1 MSTNCLSEEQLFT
14 YLKSPYDC
22 NENQLIE
29 EHLMFCNKCRDELN
43 ILDTLMTG
51 LRIYGKHATQLV
63 KEGKSL
69 HIKNEV
75 MQRYI
80 NETCDEDENKEI
92 VTHIAGCSNCLNDIF
107 AIKKLLYQIRNE
119 PAITKKSF
127 LIAQFALHY
136 PKRIPVVEQEAKDLF
151 KNAAW
156 KEIALFEI
164 VKPFSFAFTGDS
176 DESARHNEDYRK
188 LETDKFIIEMIQP
201 LAKEPTT
208 TIGIVAKEKLE
219 QAKVTICTEKEI
231 SQTVTFDNNRTII
244 NKEGMQIETIRY
256 IKVEKI

>member
-1 MSTNCLSEEQLFT
+1 MSNCLSEEQLFT

-22 NENQLIE
+22 SENQPIE

-43 ILDTLMTG
+43 ILDTLVTG
-51 LRIYGKHATQLV
+51 LRIYGENASQLV
-63 KEGKSL
+63 KERKSL
-69 HIKNEV
+69 HITNEV

-80 NETCDEDENKEI
+80 HETCDEEENKEL
-92 VTHIAGCSNCLNDIF
+92 TRHLAGCSQCLNDVF
-107 AIKKLLYQIRNE
+107 AVKKLSNQMANE
-119 PAITKKSF
+119 PSLTKKSF

-136 PKRIPVVEQEAKDLF
+136 PKRILVIEQEAKDLF

-156 KEIALFEI
+156 KGIALFEI
-164 VKPFSFAFTGDS
+164 VKPFSFAFTGDN
-176 DESARHNEDYRK
+176 DESARQNEGYRK

-219 QAKVTICTEKEI
+219 QARVTICTDKEI
-231 SQTVTFDNNRTII
+231 SQTVTFDNKRAII
-244 NKEGMQIETIRY
+244 NKENMQIETIRY
-256 IKVEKI
+256 IKVEEV